1 MARKS
6 TNYIIIHCAATRPG
20 QDIDIKDVDRWH
32 REKGWRMVGYHF
44 FIKRDG
50 TVQTGRA
57 LMDGGA
63 HASGYNEK
71 SIGICLAG
79 GLCDGLACDHEM
91 VTFASGQRGKPEA
104 NYTPEQWASLRKLT
118 LDMHK
123 QFPEAQVIGHQD
135 IANKAC
141 PCFNV
146 KEWWKELLFQQTPQD
161 DPPWYEKHLPTIP

>member
-1 MARKS
+1 MTRKS
-6 TNYIIIHCAATRPG
+6 TDYIIIHCAATRPG

-79 GLCDGLACDHEM
+79 GVA
-91 VTFASGQRGKPEA
+91 ANGKTPEA

-118 LDMHK
+118 LSLHK
-123 QFPEAQVIGHQD
+123 QFPTAQAIGHQD
-135 IANKAC
+135 VANKAC

-146 KEWWKELLFQQTPQD
+146 KEWWEELLFQQNLHPLD
-161 DPPWYEKHLPTIP
+161 DPWWEKPFSITS